1 MDFSFQAQGR
11 VEMLKGRAK
20 RCVCKYCGGRL
31 RLKRIIFSDH
41 EDARVEIYCDNCER
55 IEYGVEQEIYQSARY
70 FVDELKFNC
79 YPNQDANESTR
90 RMTIAKQMTIS
101 KVCEIMAWENKNLGL
116 LDRDGFR
123 VPLEVNGNILGE
135 CIILTDEDLLE
146 DEAD

>member
-90 RMTIAKQMTIS
+90 RMTIAK
-101 KVCEIMAWENKNLGL
+101 VCEIMAWENKNLGL

>member
-90 RMTIAKQMTIS
+90 RMTIAK
-101 KVCEIMAWENKNLGL
+101 VCEIMAWEN
-116 LDRDGFR
+116 
-123 VPLEVNGNILGE
+123 
-135 CIILTDEDLLE
+135 
-146 DEAD
+146 

>member
-1 MDFSFQAQGR
+1 MDFSFQAAGR

-20 RCVCKYCGGRL
+20 RCVCKYCGDRL

-41 EDARVEIYCDNCER
+41 EDARVEIYCDNCQR

-79 YPNQDANESTR
+79 FPNQDDNQSTR
-90 RMTIAKQMTIS
+90 RMNIA

-135 CIILTDEDLLE
+135 CIILSDEDLLE
-146 DEAD
+146 DGAD

>member
-11 VEMLKGRAK
+11 GDMLKGRAK

-41 EDARVEIYCDNCER
+41 EDARVGIYCDNCER

-90 RMTIAKQMTIS
+90 RMTIAK
-101 KVCEIMAWENKNLGL
+101 VCEIMAWENKNLGL

>member
-1 MDFSFQAQGR
+1 MEEATQESLTDQTQKR
-11 VEMLKGRAK
+11 LEMLRDRTK

-90 RMTIAKQMTIS
+90 RMTIAK
-101 KVCEIMAWENKNLGL
+101 VCEIMAWENKNLGL

-146 DEAD
+146 DGAD

>member
-11 VEMLKGRAK
+11 VDMLKGRAK

-70 FVDELKFNC
+70 FVGELKFNC

-90 RMTIAKQMTIS
+90 RMTIA

>member
-31 RLKRIIFSDH
+31 RLKRIIFSAH

-90 RMTIAKQMTIS
+90 RMTIAK
-101 KVCEIMAWENKNLGL
+101 VCEIMAWENKNLGL

-123 VPLEVNGNILGE
+123 VPLEDNGNILGE

-146 DEAD
+146 DGAD

>member
-20 RCVCKYCGGRL
+20 RCVCKYCSGRL

-90 RMTIAKQMTIS
+90 RMTIAK
-101 KVCEIMAWENKNLGL
+101 VCEIMAWENKNLGL

>member
-11 VEMLKGRAK
+11 VEMLKGWAK

-90 RMTIAKQMTIS
+90 RMTIAK
-101 KVCEIMAWENKNLGL
+101 VCEIMAWENKNLGL

-146 DEAD
+146 DGAD

>member
-90 RMTIAKQMTIS
+90 RMTIAK
-101 KVCEIMAWENKNLGL
+101 VCEIMAWENKILGL

-146 DEAD
+146 DGAD

>member
-1 MDFSFQAQGR
+1 MDFSFQAAGR

-31 RLKRIIFSDH
+31 RIKRIIFSEH
-41 EDARVEIYCDNCER
+41 EDARVEIYCDSCQR

-79 YPNQDANESTR
+79 YPNQDDNASTR
-90 RMTIAKQMTIS
+90 RMTIA

-135 CIILTDEDLLE
+135 CIILSDEDLLE
-146 DEAD
+146 DELD